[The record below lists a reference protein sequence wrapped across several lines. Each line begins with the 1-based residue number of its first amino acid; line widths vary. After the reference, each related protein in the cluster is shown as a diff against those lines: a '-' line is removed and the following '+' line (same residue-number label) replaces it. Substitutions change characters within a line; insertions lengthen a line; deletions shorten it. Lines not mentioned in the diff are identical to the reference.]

1 MKVVKPAGAK
11 ADLHELEYISALHQ
25 TGKELRK
32 DGSIKADDISKFLMS
47 RYGIKVTEEEV
58 SDTISKGFGGGGLSS
73 DDGDSLDLTEVTAL
87 LLVPTLIKA
96 EMSLHKD
103 HLEQEHIK
111 AGSSENAT
119 ENHDMHHRKSG
130 IMLRESNSINP
141 ALRGED
147 RWPDSDL
154 IDFVLKMILKDVT
167 GDDQPKPM
175 TKDLLRKI
183 FTFYQEFDVADNDEL
198 LDGMISVASEMK
210 NDGDEEGNGVPMFD
224 KFTFAHCLT
233 DDVRLYDI
241 SSESRLSTSFS
252 DVFDEKRKDGQA
264 SISESDAPR
273 VKTVWT
279 APSLDY
285 TVDMFRSKTYVIL
298 L

>member
-1 MKVVKPAGAK
+1 M
-11 ADLHELEYISALHQ
+11 
-25 TGKELRK
+25 
-32 DGSIKADDISKFLMS
+32 
-47 RYGIKVTEEEV
+47 
-58 SDTISKGFGGGGLSS
+58 
-73 DDGDSLDLTEVTAL
+73 
-87 LLVPTLIKA
+87 
-96 EMSLHKD
+96 
-103 HLEQEHIK
+103 
-111 AGSSENAT
+111 
-119 ENHDMHHRKSG
+119 
-130 IMLRESNSINP
+130 
-141 ALRGED
+141 
-147 RWPDSDL
+147 
-154 IDFVLKMILKDVT
+154 
-167 GDDQPKPM
+167 
-175 TKDLLRKI
+175 RKI

-198 LDGMISVASEMK
+198 LDEMISVASEMK